1 MAVCHCSSDG
11 ARKVKFN
18 VKSID
23 PVQLKGPKALL
34 DKNLMSPFTWRANDE
49 GELLMLVRA
58 VPPDRNDDEESG
70 RIWLGQGSE
79 DGLTFQMG
87 ESALITPGPSPDDIQ
102 GCEDPTV
109 VLGADKCTVYYTG
122 VEKGGK
128 GHLCYLE
135 GDKVTSLEKRG
146 VAPDSTKSE
155 KNTKEATVLRTGHE
169 TWNLLFEYAHG
180 GHSKIGLATGKAA
193 GGPWTE
199 EKDPFKARRGKWD
212 RWHLSTG
219 PMLRTDPERPV
230 MFYNGADKD
239 VNWGIGW
246 VALSPDLAHEVERCD
261 EPLIALPPTKADVKA
276 IVFAASL
283 VTAGDEIWLY
293 YSKNDCELFRAT
305 VKQS

>member
-1 MAVCHCSSDG
+1 MRFDVT
-11 ARKVKFN
+11 
-18 VKSID
+18 SID

-34 DKNLMSPFTWRANDE
+34 DKDLLSPFTWRANDE
-49 GELLMLVRA
+49 STLLMLVRA
-58 VPPDRNDDEESG
+58 VPPDRGEEEESG
-70 RIWLGQGSE
+70 RIWLGKGSK
-79 DGLTFQMG
+79 DGLTFEM
-87 ESALITPGPSPDDIQ
+87 EDKPLITPGPGPEDIR

-109 VLGADKCTVYYTG
+109 VLGDGCTVYYTG
-122 VEKGGK
+122 VEEGGK
-128 GHLCYLE
+128 GHLCYLKGE
-135 GDKVTSLEKRG
+135 KVTSLEKRG
-146 VAPDSTKSE
+146 VAHDSTKSE
-155 KNTKEATVLRTGHE
+155 KNTKEATVLRTGNN

-219 PMLRTDPERPV
+219 PILSTDPQRPV

-246 VALSPDLAHEVERCD
+246 VALSPDLTREVERC
-261 EPLIALPPTKADVKA
+261 EGPLIALPPTKAGVKA

-283 VTAGDEIWLY
+283 VMSRDDIWLY
-293 YSKNDCELFRAT
+293 YSKNDRELFRAT